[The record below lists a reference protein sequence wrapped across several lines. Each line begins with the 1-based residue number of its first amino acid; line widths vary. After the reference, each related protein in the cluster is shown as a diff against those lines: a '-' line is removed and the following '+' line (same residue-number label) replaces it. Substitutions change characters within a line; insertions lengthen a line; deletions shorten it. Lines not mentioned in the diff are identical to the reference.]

1 MLGAFPSLSMLSTE
15 GNRCCTSSFL
25 MFYFFLSKSWLL
37 LFLNV
42 ASLLAKVKLR
52 PVHRHPSYLPH
63 VTGIPR
69 VLDHLLDPEARGF
82 SWRRNCHCALNL
94 APNHFP
100 SLSFSHRHCDLYGFD
115 IDSIGTLPAVSLRS
129 EGVFSEE
136 TIFCPVIILPPS
148 VCPSSAESRPQS
160 SSCLWIYPVY
170 QPVLNCMKSAPFSDR
185 LSS

>member
-1 MLGAFPSLSMLSTE
+1 MLSTE

-82 SWRRNCHCALNL
+82 NWRRNCHCALNL
-94 APNHFP
+94 APYPFP
-100 SLSFSHRHCDLYGFD
+100 SLSFSHVTVIYMALILTPSELFLLWVWGLKAFTLKRQFSVQWLFSHHQCVPPVQNLGPNL
-115 IDSIGTLPAVSLRS
+115 LPACKSTQCTSL
-129 EGVFSEE
+129 
-136 TIFCPVIILPPS
+136 
-148 VCPSSAESRPQS
+148 
-160 SSCLWIYPVY
+160 LWIAWN
-170 QPVLNCMKSAPFSDR
+170 QL
-185 LSS
+185 LSVIDYHHS